1 MTKNVI
7 KNSINKNDLGH
18 SVSSS
23 AEMLLVDHSDYGL
36 KFALVSSG
44 SSTIAGLYDDLAKAD
59 IDRKGFTNIES
70 EVKPI
75 DMADSVSVKRASKKS
90 VKIHF
95 MDEQTISKY
104 LVKCTKVLYDD
115 KTSI

>member
-1 MTKNVI
+1 
-7 KNSINKNDLGH
+7 
-18 SVSSS
+18 
-23 AEMLLVDHSDYGL
+23 
-36 KFALVSSG
+36 
-44 SSTIAGLYDDLAKAD
+44 
-59 IDRKGFTNIES
+59 
-70 EVKPI
+70 
-75 DMADSVSVKRASKKS
+75 MADSVSVKRASKKS